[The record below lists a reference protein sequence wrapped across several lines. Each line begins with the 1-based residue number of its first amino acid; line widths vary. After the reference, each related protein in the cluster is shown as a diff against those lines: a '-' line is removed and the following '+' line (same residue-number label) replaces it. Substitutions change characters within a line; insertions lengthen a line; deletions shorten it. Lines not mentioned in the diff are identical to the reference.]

1 LNAIAMRSIVTAVLL
16 TLAVNGAQAAEAV
29 REPMELSESGRA
41 YLEAISGRGIVSDV
55 AYYDPFAPAPELKI
69 SAAPTEKPKVERG
82 SGFSIQL
89 VMVLIFAALLAGVV
103 YAATQFGGARIV
115 SFARAPASGR
125 RRRAPSDTET
135 AGWPDTA
142 DNLDVGEIGKIS
154 DRRAALM
161 LLAQCAL
168 STAAKA
174 NGLRIARSWTVRDTL
189 RRLPADWPHLA
200 ALHRIASAHEI
211 THYGGRAVS
220 EEAFQSLLGL
230 ARSIFAER
238 LR

>member
-1 LNAIAMRSIVTAVLL
+1 MRSIVTAFLFTL
-16 TLAVNGAQAAEAV
+16 TVNGVQAAEAV

-55 AYYDPFAPAPELKI
+55 RYYDPFAPAPELKI
-69 SAAPTEKPKVERG
+69 SDGPTEKPKAEQD
-82 SGFSIQL
+82 SGFSFQL
-89 VMVLIFAALLAGVV
+89 VVVLIFAALLAGVV
-103 YAATQFGGARIV
+103 YAATKFGGARIV

-125 RRRAPSDTET
+125 RRRAPGDGET

-161 LLAQCAL
+161 LLAQRAL
-168 STAAKA
+168 GKAAEA
-174 NGLRIARSWTVRDTL
+174 NGLRIARSWTVRDVL
-189 RRLPADWPHLA
+189 RHLPTDWPHLA
-200 ALHRIASAHEI
+200 AMHRIASAYEI
-211 THYGGRAVS
+211 THFGGRAVS

-230 ARSIFAER
+230 ARSIFAEKSR
-238 LR
+238 